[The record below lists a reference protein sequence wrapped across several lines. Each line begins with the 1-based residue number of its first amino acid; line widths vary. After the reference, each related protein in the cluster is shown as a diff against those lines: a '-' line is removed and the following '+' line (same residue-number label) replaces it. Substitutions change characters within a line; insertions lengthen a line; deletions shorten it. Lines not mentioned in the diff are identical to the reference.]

1 MKTPPRFQ
9 VGDRVRTVQPLVALP
24 LGSSGTIHRVHNA
37 GNLYDVRFDGEAGL
51 RLVHRDY
58 LESEGLQ
65 ERPVG
70 KRDD

>member
-1 MKTPPRFQ
+1 MKTPRRFQ

-37 GNLYDVRFDGEAGL
+37 GNLYDVRFDDEAAL
-51 RLVHRDY
+51 RLMHHDY

-65 ERPVG
+65 ERIVG
-70 KRDD
+70 KLND